1 MKNLAFL
8 FASMLLSYCVLAQ
21 PVYDIKNRDLKA
33 IKQARKE
40 AKKLSKDGY
49 RVAAGALPLEKM
61 LEKSWQLQFS
71 TKESNPSEN
80 IYIWAD
86 QTAVGETQAAADM
99 QALEFAKI
107 NLAGQ
112 LETQITS
119 LVEASLANQQLNREE
134 AATAQKVIQA
144 SKNLIATTLTNVQP
158 VLKIYRDVPKTK
170 NVECKLM
177 LFYNKEEVVMSA
189 KKTIR
194 KKLAE
199 ETEILH
205 DKLDKMLGLDK

>member
-1 MKNLAFL
+1 MKNFGFSLVFVMV
-8 FASMLLSYCVLAQ
+8 SVLSFGQVH
-21 PVYDIKNRDLKA
+21 DIKNRDLKA
-33 IKQARKE
+33 IREARKQAKQYQ
-40 AKKLSKDGY
+40 KQGY
-49 RVAAGALPLEKM
+49 RVAAGALPMEKM
-61 LEKSWQLQFS
+61 LEKSWQLQLS
-71 TKESNPSEN
+71 TKENNPSEN

-112 LETQITS
+112 LETQITA
-119 LVEASLANQQLNREE
+119 LIEASLANQQLNREE
-134 AATAQKVIQA
+134 AATAQKIVQA
-144 SKNLIATTLTNVQP
+144 SKNLIATTLSNVQP

-170 NVECKLM
+170 NVECKIM
-177 LFYNKEEVVMSA
+177 LFYNKDEALMNA
-189 KKTIR
+189 KKAVR

-205 DKLDKMLGLDK
+205 DKLDKMLGLE

>member
-1 MKNLAFL
+1 MKNIALSFAF
-8 FASMLLSYCVLAQ
+8 MLVSFWTLGQKVH
-21 PVYDIKNRDLKA
+21 DIKNRDLKA
-33 IKQARKE
+33 ISAARKE
-40 AKKLSKDGY
+40 AKKLKKEGY
-49 RVAAGALPLEKM
+49 KVAAGALPMEKM
-61 LEKSWQLQFS
+61 LEKSWQLQLS
-71 TKESNPSEN
+71 TKENNPSEN

-144 SKNLIATTLTNVQP
+144 SKNLIATTLSNVQP
-158 VLKIYRDVPKTK
+158 VVKIYRDVPKTK
-170 NVECKLM
+170 NVECKIL
-177 LFYNKEEVVMSA
+177 LFYNKEEVMASA